1 MTLFVLNATMSGFPL
16 HTRPSKL
23 RCGHSHTRWGS
34 KTQMGNWDYLDDEY
48 AEEETF
54 QPIRKAKMQDDNYME
69 YNASNRKDTERK
81 MWARSRKMKEFPGVS
96 DDVSET

>member
-1 MTLFVLNATMSGFPL
+1 
-16 HTRPSKL
+16 
-23 RCGHSHTRWGS
+23 
-34 KTQMGNWDYLDDEY
+34 MGNWDYLDDEY

-81 MWARSRKMKEFPGVS
+81 LWARSRKMKEFPGVS
-96 DDVSET
+96 SDDVSET